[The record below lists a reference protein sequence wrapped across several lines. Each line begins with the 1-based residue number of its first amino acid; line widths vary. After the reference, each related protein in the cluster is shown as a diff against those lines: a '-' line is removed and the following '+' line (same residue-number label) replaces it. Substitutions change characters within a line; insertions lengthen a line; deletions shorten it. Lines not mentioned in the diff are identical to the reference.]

1 MKRSVCEMYDVIV
14 VGGGHAGCEAASAA
28 ARMGCRTALLTFD
41 IRKIALMSCNP
52 AIGGV
57 AKGQLVREIDALGG
71 VMAHITDRAG
81 IHFRILNSSKGP
93 AVRSPR
99 AQADF
104 YGYIQAML
112 DRLRATPNLDLL
124 EGEGSQV
131 LVKNGAVAGVSDGR
145 GNRLEARAV
154 ILTPGTFL
162 GGLMHF
168 GFNKVEGGRIDDFAS
183 NELAQNLRSLGLNL
197 GRLKTGTPARL
208 RGSSIDFSKLEQQ
221 RGDDPPHPFSFH
233 PETVVRNTISCYLTR
248 TNEETHRVIASNM
261 DKSPLYTGKI
271 TGVGPRYCPSI
282 EDKVKKFPDKTS
294 HQVFLEPVGE
304 NRELIYPNG
313 ISTSLPVEVQEAYI
327 HTIPGLE
334 KAEIVKPGYAVEY
347 FYSNPQDLYPWMES
361 KRISGLYMAG
371 QINGTS
377 GYEEAAAQGLT
388 AGVNAALKLQG
399 GEPVTFGRDQAYIG
413 VLCDD
418 LVTKGVDE
426 PYRLFTSSAE
436 HRLLLRQDNADFRLT
451 EIGYRL
457 GLIPREW
464 REEVEGWKRSIIRLK
479 EELQHRIIVPGESV
493 RELFGAMNLGEISQP
508 TPLLHILRRKNMKA
522 EWLDRF
528 GADIR
533 SCHPRALEQLE
544 IETKYQGYI
553 ERQQKQIE
561 EDRKSDLRRI
571 PADLDYKQI
580 THLRNEARE
589 KFERVQ
595 PTTIGQ
601 AARIPGIVPAD
612 ITVLWIGIL
621 KRNKE
626 EISAA

>member
-1 MKRSVCEMYDVIV
+1 MYDVIV
-14 VGGGHAGCEAASAA
+14 VGGGHAGCEAASVA

-71 VMAHITDRAG
+71 IMAHVTDRAG
-81 IHFRILNSSKGP
+81 IHFRMLNRSKGP

-104 YGYIQAML
+104 DRYIQTMV
-112 DRLRATPNLDLL
+112 DRLRITPNLDLL
-124 EGEGSQV
+124 EGEGAQV
-131 LVKNGAVAGVSDGR
+131 LLKNGEIAGAADAR

-162 GGLMHF
+162 GGLMHI
-168 GFNKVEGGRIDDFAS
+168 GFNKIEGGRLDDFAS
-183 NELAQNLRSLGLNL
+183 NALAQNLRSLGLNL

-208 RGSSIDFSKLEQQ
+208 RGASVDFSKLERQC
-221 RGDDPPHPFSFH
+221 GDDPPQPFSYH
-233 PETVVRNTISCYLTR
+233 PETSVQNAICCYLTR
-248 TNEETHRVIASNM
+248 TNEETHRIIASNM

-282 EDKVKKFPDKTS
+282 EDKVKKFPEKTS
-294 HQVFLEPVGE
+294 HQVFLEPVGQD
-304 NRELIYPNG
+304 RELIYPNG
-313 ISTSLPVEVQEAYI
+313 ISTSLPVDVQNAYI
-327 HTIPGLE
+327 HSIPGLE
-334 KAEIVKPGYAVEY
+334 HAEIVKPGYAVEY

-361 KRISGLYMAG
+361 KIIPGLYMAG

-377 GYEEAAAQGLT
+377 GYEEAAAQGWV
-388 AGVNAALKLQG
+388 AGVNAALKLRG
-399 GEPVTFGRDQAYIG
+399 GEPVTFGRGQAYIG

-457 GLIPREW
+457 GLVPREW
-464 REEVEGWKRSIIRLK
+464 HEEVEGWKRSIAQLK
-479 EELQHRIIVPGESV
+479 EELLHRIIVPSESV
-493 RELFGAMNLGEISQP
+493 RELFGAMDLGEISQP

-522 EWLDRF
+522 EWLNRF
-528 GADIR
+528 GVDTH
-533 SCHPRALEQLE
+533 SYHPRALEQLE

-571 PADLDYKQI
+571 PPDLDYKQI
-580 THLRNEARE
+580 SHLRHEARE

-595 PTTIGQ
+595 PATIGQ

>member
-1 MKRSVCEMYDVIV
+1 MYDVIV

-28 ARMGCRTALLTFD
+28 ARMGSKTALLTFE
-41 IRKIALMSCNP
+41 IQKLAQMSCNP

-57 AKGQLVREIDALGG
+57 AKGQLVREIDAMGG
-71 VMAHITDRAG
+71 IMAHISDRAG
-81 IHFRILNSSKGP
+81 IHFRTLNSSKGP

-104 YGYIQAML
+104 DGYMRATIE
-112 DRLRATPNLDLL
+112 RLRSTPNLDLL
-124 EGEGSQV
+124 EGEGSQL
-131 LVKNGAVAGVSDGR
+131 LVKDGAVAGVADGK
-145 GNRLEARAV
+145 GNQLEGRTV

-183 NELAQNLRSLGLNL
+183 NELAQSLFSHGFAL

-208 RGSSIDFSKLEQQ
+208 LGSSIDYSNLEEQH
-221 RGDDPPHPFSFH
+221 GDEPPQPFSYH
-233 PETVVRNTISCYLTR
+233 PEVQVKNSICCYLTR
-248 TNEETHRVIASNM
+248 TNEETHRVIASNL

-294 HQVFLEPVGE
+294 HQVFLEPVGADGK
-304 NRELIYPNG
+304 LIYPNG
-313 ISTSLPVEVQEAYI
+313 ISTSLPTEVQNAYI
-327 HTIPGLE
+327 HTIPGME
-334 KAEIVKPGYAVEY
+334 RAEIVKPGYAVEY
-347 FYSNPQDLYPWMES
+347 YYSNPQDLYPWMES
-361 KRISGLYMAG
+361 KRVSGLFMAG

-377 GYEEAAAQGLT
+377 GYEEAAAQGLI
-388 AGVNAALKLQG
+388 AGINAVLKIRG
-399 GEPVTFGRDQAYIG
+399 EEPVTLGREQAYIG

-418 LVTKGVDE
+418 LVTKGTEE

-457 GLIPREW
+457 GLVPREW
-464 REEVEGWKRSIIRLK
+464 HEEVEGWKRDMERLK
-479 EELQHRIIVPGESV
+479 EELVHRVVSPTDSV
-493 RELFGAMNLGEISQP
+493 RELFGSMDLGEISHP
-508 TPLLHILRRKNMKA
+508 TPLLHVLRRANMKA
-522 EWLDRF
+522 EWLNRF
-528 GADIR
+528 GVEIEPY
-533 SCHPRALEQLE
+533 HPRVLEQLE

-561 EDRKSDLRRI
+561 EDRKSDLRKI
-571 PADLDYKQI
+571 PAGLDYKKL

-589 KFERVQ
+589 KFERVR

-601 AARIPGIVPAD
+601 ASRIPGIVPAD
-612 ITVLWIGIL
+612 ITVLWVGVL
-621 KRNKE
+621 KLNKE
-626 EISAA
+626 ESPAA